1 MHFTLNTRTILS
13 CTAMLLYL
21 LSVPQTALSKEKTH
35 ALTGKASWYGD
46 YFHGRL
52 TASGAVYDMFRPTAA
67 HKTLP
72 FGTVVEVKDTST
84 QLTTVVCITDRGPY
98 IRGRIIDLSRL
109 AGLEM
114 DLGTR
119 GVTPVTVRIVS
130 DTKGTLL
137 NDKEAFFVR
146 IPPEK
151 GSTTKQH
158 IGPYA
163 NFADACVIHEIMRT
177 KHPKATIVI
186 DKRTQ
191 THAPKEQSLQSSL

>member
-1 MHFTLNTRTILS
+1 MVVFLCILS
-13 CTAMLLYL
+13 LPSTAI
-21 LSVPQTALSKEKTH
+21 SKDKKH

-72 FGTVVEVKDTST
+72 FGTVVEVKDTHT
-84 QLTTVVCITDRGPY
+84 NLTTVVCITDRGPY
-98 IRGRIIDLSRL
+98 IRGRIIDLSRQ
-109 AGLEM
+109 AGTEM

-119 GVTPVTVRIVS
+119 GVTPVTVRVVS
-130 DTKGTLL
+130 DTKGTLI

-146 IPPEK
+146 IPHEK
-151 GSTTKQH
+151 GATAHEH

-163 NFADACVIHEIMRT
+163 NFADACVMHEIMRT
-177 KHPKATIVI
+177 SNPKAAII
-186 DKRTQ
+186 IAKRE
-191 THAPKEQSLQSSL
+191 EQAKPQAQEKVLQSSL